1 MDLSFGRGFTKFV
14 KLSPFKS
21 SVASSS
27 DDDEDDD
34 SSLTRSLSLYVLESP
49 GLALFFMLECLLF

>member
-21 SVASSS
+21 FVASSD

-34 SSLTRSLSLYVLESP
+34 SSLTRM
-49 GLALFFMLECLLF
+49 MLRGIGDS

>member
-1 MDLSFGRGFTKFV
+1 MDLSFGRGFTEFV

-34 SSLTRSLSLYVLESP
+34 SSFTRM
-49 GLALFFMLECLLF
+49 MLRGIGDS